1 MSPQNILKWAGYT
14 SKSVKNIVHYLK
26 PSFVTL
32 AKIFSRLSKE
42 TSQKYIANINNGPGP
57 AGLGAVAAGYK
68 FSQRILCQLWCCV
81 FVLYKCCSRFLV
93 LVCPW
98 KVTRHILWWQRAQY
112 CRLPCEMHNEAKDF
126 LKLYQN
132 ICMLGKL

>member
-1 MSPQNILKWAGYT
+1 MAQG
-14 SKSVKNIVHYLK
+14 
-26 PSFVTL
+26 
-32 AKIFSRLSKE
+32 R
-42 TSQKYIANINNGPGP
+42 P

-68 FSQRILCQLWCCV
+68 FSQRILWCCV

-112 CRLPCEMHNEAKDF
+112 CRLPCEGA
-126 LKLYQN
+126 Q
-132 ICMLGKL
+132 